1 MEGRRPRLLRPAVLA
16 PSSGSRDPPDPQQ
29 PRARARAGGTRP
41 GILGAHSEHTL
52 PGLLDLTPPP
62 APQRLSETA
71 AAPPGL
77 AQGLC
82 PVASRAL
89 GAETAPAPPPG
100 QCGAPWCL
108 VGPGRASGGAAA
120 SPRRCPGH
128 VSSERRRSRRGAK
141 PRAAHLPRSRRPGS
155 GQGRAAHTSWVFMRE
170 PKTSRVRSARRLRF
184 IPVSRFGQGAP
195 ACFLRTLLSPDT
207 RNRLRVAVTNGFQ
220 RQRSCLLGR
229 LSGPDAHTVFLCQTP
244 PCLYAQLLFPQQW
257 HKHVS
262 CTFARDFTICRIFS
276 PSIRKHSAENSSF
289 MVSHQKG
296 KKIGRI

>member
-52 PGLLDLTPPP
+52 PGLLDLTPPSP
-62 APQRLSETA
+62 PTSVRNGGRAPRPCAGPLPGRLPRPRGRDSA
-71 AAPPGL
+71 
-77 AQGLC
+77 C
-82 PVASRAL
+82 P
-89 GAETAPAPPPG
+89 TPPG

-128 VSSERRRSRRGAK
+128 VSSERRRSRRGAE

-170 PKTSRVRSARRLRF
+170 PKTSLVHSAGVCVSFPSLASDRALRRVSCEPL
-184 IPVSRFGQGAP
+184 
-195 ACFLRTLLSPDT
+195 CLRTPEI
-207 RNRLRVAVTNGFQ
+207 GFAWQ
-220 RQRSCLLGR
+220 
-229 LSGPDAHTVFLCQTP
+229 
-244 PCLYAQLLFPQQW
+244 
-257 HKHVS
+257 
-262 CTFARDFTICRIFS
+262 
-276 PSIRKHSAENSSF
+276 
-289 MVSHQKG
+289 
-296 KKIGRI
+296 